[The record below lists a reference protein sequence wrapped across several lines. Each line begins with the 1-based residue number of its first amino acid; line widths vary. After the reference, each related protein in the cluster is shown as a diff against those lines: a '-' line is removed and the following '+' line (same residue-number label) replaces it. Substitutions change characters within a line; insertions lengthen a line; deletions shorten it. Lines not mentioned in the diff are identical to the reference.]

1 MICVVCKTNDI
12 CIFLSSEFGY
22 KLIYFLLCIDLIQ
35 KVAIK
40 TLKQTEKNG
49 LFSLVFE
56 NEAYSEFEKFIE
68 AFKNEADVSRDL
80 NVILSY
86 IEQMINGA
94 GFLERYFRPEGKMR
108 DNVCALPVVSGK
120 LRLYCLRL
128 SDSVLIAGG
137 GGRKMTQSYEED
149 ANLNGYVI
157 SLQKLDELIKV
168 EVKKGNIVIETGAII
183 GAQDKF
189 YDL

>member
-1 MICVVCKTNDI
+1 MANVT
-12 CIFLSSEFGY
+12 
-22 KLIYFLLCIDLIQ
+22 
-35 KVAIK
+35 IK

-56 NEAYSEFEKFIE
+56 NEDYSEFEKFIE
-68 AFKNEADVSRDL
+68 KFKNEADVAKDL

-128 SDSVLIAGG
+128 SDSILIAGG
-137 GGRKMTQSYEED
+137 GGRKTTKTYEED
-149 ANLNGYVI
+149 SNLNGYVI

-168 EVKKGNIVIETGAII
+168 EVSKGNIVIEAGTIRGT
-183 GAQDKF
+183 DNKTF
-189 YDL
+189 EL

>member
-1 MICVVCKTNDI
+1 MA
-12 CIFLSSEFGY
+12 
-22 KLIYFLLCIDLIQ
+22 

-40 TLKQTEKNG
+40 TLKQTERNG

-56 NEAYSEFEKFIE
+56 NEDYSEFEKFIE
-68 AFKNEADVSRDL
+68 KFKNEADVARDL

-137 GGRKMTQSYEED
+137 GGRKTTKTYNED
-149 ANLNGYVI
+149 TNLNGYVI
-157 SLQKLDELIKV
+157 SLQKLDELIKA
-168 EVKKGNIVIETGAII
+168 EVKKGNIVIESGVIRGT
-183 GAQDKF
+183 DNNTF
-189 YDL
+189 DL

>member
-1 MICVVCKTNDI
+1 MANVV
-12 CIFLSSEFGY
+12 
-22 KLIYFLLCIDLIQ
+22 
-35 KVAIK
+35 IK
-40 TLKQTEKNG
+40 SLKQTNKNG
-49 LFSLVFE
+49 LFSIVFE
-56 NEAYSEFEKFIE
+56 NEDFSEFEKFIQK
-68 AFKNEADVSRDL
+68 FKDEADVAKDL

-137 GGRKMTQSYEED
+137 GGRKNTKTYNED
-149 ANLNGYVI
+149 ENLSGYVI
-157 SLQKLDELIKV
+157 SLQKLDKLIKADL
-168 EVKKGNIVIETGAII
+168 KKGAIVIETGYIE
-183 GAQDKF
+183 GSENKT
-189 YDL
+189 YSL

>member
-1 MICVVCKTNDI
+1 MN
-12 CIFLSSEFGY
+12 Y
-22 KLIYFLLCIDLIQ
+22 MA
-35 KVAIK
+35 KVTIK

-68 AFKNEADVSRDL
+68 MFKNEADVSRDL

-94 GFLERYFRPEGKMR
+94 GFLERYFRPEGKMK
-108 DNVCALPVVSGK
+108 DEVCALPVVSGK

-137 GGRKMTQSYEED
+137 GGRKSTKTYNED
-149 ANLNGYVI
+149 SNLNGYVI

-168 EVKKGNIVIETGAII
+168 EVKKGNITIESGTII
-183 GAQDKF
+183 GTDNISF
-189 YDL
+189 EL

>member
-1 MICVVCKTNDI
+1 MN
-12 CIFLSSEFGY
+12 Y
-22 KLIYFLLCIDLIQ
+22 MA
-35 KVAIK
+35 KVTIK

-68 AFKNEADVSRDL
+68 MFKNEADVSRDL

-94 GFLERYFRPEGKMR
+94 GFLERYFRPEGKMK

-137 GGRKMTQSYEED
+137 GGRKSTKTYNED
-149 ANLNGYVI
+149 SNLNGYVI

-168 EVKKGNIVIETGAII
+168 EVKKGNITIESGTII
-183 GAQDKF
+183 GTDNKSF
-189 YDL
+189 EL

>member
-1 MICVVCKTNDI
+1 MHCK
-12 CIFLSSEFGY
+12 SEE
-22 KLIYFLLCIDLIQ
+22 IMA
-35 KVAIK
+35 KVSIK

-68 AFKNEADVSRDL
+68 MFKNEADVAKDL
-80 NVILSY
+80 NIILSY

-108 DNVCALPVVSGK
+108 DDVCALPVVSGK

-137 GGRKMTQSYEED
+137 GGRKTTKTYEED
-149 ANLNGYVI
+149 TNLNGYVI
-157 SLQKLDELIKV
+157 SLQKLDELIKA
-168 EVKKGNIVIETGAII
+168 EVKKGNIVIESGMI
-183 GAQDKF
+183 GGVDNKTF
-189 YDL
+189 EL

>member
-1 MICVVCKTNDI
+1 MIMA
-12 CIFLSSEFGY
+12 
-22 KLIYFLLCIDLIQ
+22 

-49 LFSLVFE
+49 LFSLIFA

-68 AFKNEADVSRDL
+68 KFKNEADVAKDL
-80 NVILSY
+80 NIILSS

-108 DNVCALPVVSGK
+108 DDVCALPVISGK

-137 GGRKMTQSYEED
+137 GGRKTTKTYEED
-149 ANLNGYVI
+149 SNLNGYVI

-168 EVKKGNIVIETGAII
+168 EVKKGNIVIESGTIRGT
-183 GAQDKF
+183 DNKSF
-189 YDL
+189 EL

>member
-1 MICVVCKTNDI
+1 MA
-12 CIFLSSEFGY
+12 
-22 KLIYFLLCIDLIQ
+22 
-35 KVAIK
+35 KVTIK

-68 AFKNEADVSRDL
+68 MFKNEADVSRDL

-94 GFLERYFRPEGKMR
+94 GFLERYFRPEGKMK

-120 LRLYCLRL
+120 LR
-128 SDSVLIAGG
+128 
-137 GGRKMTQSYEED
+137 
-149 ANLNGYVI
+149 
-157 SLQKLDELIKV
+157 
-168 EVKKGNIVIETGAII
+168 
-183 GAQDKF
+183 
-189 YDL
+189 

>member
-1 MICVVCKTNDI
+1 MA
-12 CIFLSSEFGY
+12 
-22 KLIYFLLCIDLIQ
+22 
-35 KVAIK
+35 KVTIK

-68 AFKNEADVSRDL
+68 MFKNEADVSRDL

-94 GFLERYFRPEGKMR
+94 GFLERYFRPEGKMK
-108 DNVCALPVVSGK
+108 DEVCALPVVSGK

-137 GGRKMTQSYEED
+137 GGRKSTKTYNED
-149 ANLNGYVI
+149 SNLNGYVI

-168 EVKKGNIVIETGAII
+168 EVKKGNITIESGTII
-183 GAQDKF
+183 GTDNISF
-189 YDL
+189 EL

>member
-1 MICVVCKTNDI
+1 
-12 CIFLSSEFGY
+12 
-22 KLIYFLLCIDLIQ
+22 
-35 KVAIK
+35 
-40 TLKQTEKNG
+40 
-49 LFSLVFE
+49 
-56 NEAYSEFEKFIE
+56 
-68 AFKNEADVSRDL
+68 
-80 NVILSY
+80 
-86 IEQMINGA
+86 MINGA

-137 GGRKMTQSYEED
+137 GGRKTTQSYEED

>member
-1 MICVVCKTNDI
+1 MA
-12 CIFLSSEFGY
+12 
-22 KLIYFLLCIDLIQ
+22 

-40 TLKQTEKNG
+40 TLKQTKKNG

-68 AFKNEADVSRDL
+68 MFKNEADVAKEL

-108 DNVCALPVVSGK
+108 DDVCALPVVSGK

-128 SDSVLIAGG
+128 SDSILIAGG
-137 GGRKMTQSYEED
+137 GGRKTTKTYEED
-149 ANLNGYVI
+149 SNLNGYVI

-168 EVKKGNIVIETGAII
+168 EVKKGNIVIETGMIR
-183 GAQDKF
+183 GTDNKTF
-189 YDL
+189 EL

>member
-1 MICVVCKTNDI
+1 MA
-12 CIFLSSEFGY
+12 
-22 KLIYFLLCIDLIQ
+22 
-35 KVAIK
+35 KVNIK
-40 TLKQTEKNG
+40 SLKQTEKNG

-68 AFKNEADVSRDL
+68 KFKDNADVSRDL

-94 GFLERYFRPEGKMR
+94 GFLERYFRPEGKMS
-108 DNVCALPVVSGK
+108 DNVCALPVQSGK

-137 GGRKMTQSYEED
+137 GGRKTTRTYNED
-149 ANLNGYVI
+149 MDLAGYVI
-157 SLQKLDELIKV
+157 SLQQLDKIIKV
-168 EVKKGNIVIETGAII
+168 EVKKGNITIESGMIHGI
-183 GAQDKF
+183 DDKTF
-189 YDL
+189 DL

>member
-1 MICVVCKTNDI
+1 MA
-12 CIFLSSEFGY
+12 
-22 KLIYFLLCIDLIQ
+22 

-40 TLKQTEKNG
+40 SLKQTEKYG

-56 NEAYSEFEKFIE
+56 HEAYSEFEKFIE
-68 AFKNEADVSRDL
+68 KFKNEADVARDL

-108 DNVCALPVVSGK
+108 DDVCALPVVSGK

-128 SDSVLIAGG
+128 SDSILIAGG
-137 GGRKMTQSYEED
+137 GGRKTTKTYDED
-149 ANLNGYVI
+149 SNLNGYVI

-168 EVKKGNIVIETGAII
+168 ELKKGNIVIEAGMIRGT
-183 GAQDKF
+183 DNKTF
-189 YDL
+189 DL

>member
-1 MICVVCKTNDI
+1 MA
-12 CIFLSSEFGY
+12 
-22 KLIYFLLCIDLIQ
+22 

-49 LFSLVFE
+49 LFSLIFE

-68 AFKNEADVSRDL
+68 KFKNEADVAKDL
-80 NVILSY
+80 NIILSS

-108 DNVCALPVVSGK
+108 DDVCALPVISGK

-137 GGRKMTQSYEED
+137 GGRKTTKTYDED
-149 ANLNGYVI
+149 SNLNGYVI

-168 EVKKGNIVIETGAII
+168 EVKKSNIVIESGAII
-183 GAQDKF
+183 GTDNKNF
-189 YDL
+189 EL

>member
-1 MICVVCKTNDI
+1 MA
-12 CIFLSSEFGY
+12 
-22 KLIYFLLCIDLIQ
+22 
-35 KVAIK
+35 KVTIK

-68 AFKNEADVSRDL
+68 MFKNEADVSRDL

-94 GFLERYFRPEGKMR
+94 GFLERYFRPEGKIK

-137 GGRKMTQSYEED
+137 GGRKSTKTYNED
-149 ANLNGYVI
+149 SNLNGYVI

-168 EVKKGNIVIETGAII
+168 EVKKGNITIESGTII
-183 GAQDKF
+183 GADNKSF
-189 YDL
+189 EL

>member
-1 MICVVCKTNDI
+1 MA
-12 CIFLSSEFGY
+12 
-22 KLIYFLLCIDLIQ
+22 

-40 TLKQTEKNG
+40 TLRQTEKNG

-68 AFKNEADVSRDL
+68 MFKNEADVAKDL

-108 DNVCALPVVSGK
+108 DDVCALPVVSGK

-128 SDSVLIAGG
+128 SDSILIAGG
-137 GGRKMTQSYEED
+137 GGRKATKTYEED
-149 ANLNGYVI
+149 SNLNGYVI
-157 SLQKLDELIKV
+157 SLQKLEELIKV
-168 EVKKGNIVIETGAII
+168 EVKKGNIVIESGTIRGT
-183 GAQDKF
+183 DNKTF
-189 YDL
+189 EL